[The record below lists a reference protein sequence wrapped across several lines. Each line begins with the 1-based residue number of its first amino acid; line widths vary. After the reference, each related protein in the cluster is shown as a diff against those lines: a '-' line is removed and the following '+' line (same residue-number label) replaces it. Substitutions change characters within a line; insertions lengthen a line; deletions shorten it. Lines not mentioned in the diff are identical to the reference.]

1 MKIRNGFVSNSSSSS
16 FIINP
21 AKISEDDLEKIKD
34 YLLHGS
40 DEDGEIGYDKAG
52 EYFDYWSCHYDENMG
67 LYRGSTCM
75 DNEYFSN
82 WLVKNGLDKYVSFEG
97 DNW

>member
-21 AKISEDDLEKIKD
+21 AKISEDDLDKIKN
-34 YLLHGS
+34 YLTQGS
-40 DEDGEIGYDKAG
+40 EKTGYDKSG
-52 EYFDYWSCHYDENMG
+52 EYYDYWSCHYDERMG
-67 LYRGSTCM
+67 LYRGFTSM

-82 WLVKNGLDKYVSFEG
+82 WLVKNGLEEYVSFEG